1 MKMRKILFIAVLSV
15 VLFSCSKDDDSILT
29 MKMSATIDNA
39 EWSTITRVTVLTD
52 KGFVITG
59 TSLNG
64 KSISIT
70 ILGST
75 EGTYE
80 LSLTSMQFEAVY
92 KESVST
98 TTEDAY
104 LATSGKVVLTN
115 VNTSSK
121 EISGTFNFILKK
133 SLTGSSVM
141 VTEGTF
147 TNLKYTESSQ

>member
-1 MKMRKILFIAVLSV
+1 MKMRKILFIAVMSV
-15 VLFSCSKDDDSILT
+15 VLFSCSKDDDSILAT
-29 MKMSATIDNA
+29 KMSAKIDNT
-39 EWSTITRVTVLTD
+39 EWSTITRVTVLTN

-59 TSLNG
+59 TSLNETL
-64 KSISIT
+64 SIT

-75 EGTYE
+75 AGTYE
-80 LSLTSMQFEAVY
+80 LSLTSIQFEAIY
-92 KESVST
+92 KESLST

-104 LATSGKVVLTN
+104 VATSGEVVLTS
-115 VNTSSK
+115 VNTSTK

-133 SLTGSSVM
+133 SLTGDSVT